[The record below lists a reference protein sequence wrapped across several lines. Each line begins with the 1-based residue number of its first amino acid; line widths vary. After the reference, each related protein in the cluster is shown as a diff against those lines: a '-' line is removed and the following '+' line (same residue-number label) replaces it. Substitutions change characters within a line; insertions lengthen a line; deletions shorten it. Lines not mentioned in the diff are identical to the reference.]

1 MNQKN
6 LLIAIATLIVA
17 IFAFAQVY
25 IIFTVTTINDRIN
38 SLDQRLT
45 HLETRFDKRFT
56 ELEPRFDKRF
66 TAIDQRFTDLE
77 TRMDQRFTDL
87 ETRFDKRFNLIETRL
102 DALNQNYIDH
112 LAHHIDK

>member
-1 MNQKN
+1 MNQRT

-38 SLDQRLT
+38 SVDQRLT

-56 ELEPRFDKRF
+56 EIDKR
-66 TAIDQRFTDLE
+66 ITDME
-77 TRMDQRFTDL
+77 A
-87 ETRFDKRFNLIETRL
+87 RFDKRFNLIESRL
-102 DALNQNYIDH
+102 DALNQNYINH
-112 LAHHIDK
+112 LAHHIDHLSHHES

>member
-1 MNQKN
+1 MNQKT

-38 SLDQRLT
+38 SVDQRLT

-56 ELEPRFDKRF
+56 E
-66 TAIDQRFTDLE
+66 
-77 TRMDQRFTDL
+77 L

-112 LAHHIDK
+112 LAHHIKK

>member
-1 MNQKN
+1 MNQKT
-6 LLIAIATLIVA
+6 LLIAIATLIMA

-38 SLDQRLT
+38 SVDQRLT
-45 HLETRFDKRFT
+45 HLET
-56 ELEPRFDKRF
+56 RFDKRF

-77 TRMDQRFTDL
+77 N
-87 ETRFDKRFNLIETRL
+87 RFDKRFDLIETRL

-112 LAHHIDK
+112 LAHHIKK

>member
-1 MNQKN
+1 MNQKT

-38 SLDQRLT
+38 NVDQRLT

-56 ELEPRFDKRF
+56 ELETRFDERF
-66 TAIDQRFTDLE
+66 TE
-77 TRMDQRFTDL
+77 L
-87 ETRFDKRFNLIETRL
+87 ETRFDKRFNLIETRF
-102 DALNQNYIDH
+102 DALN
-112 LAHHIDK
+112 

>member
-1 MNQKN
+1 MNQKT

-38 SLDQRLT
+38 SVDQRLT
-45 HLETRFDKRFT
+45 HLET
-56 ELEPRFDKRF
+56 RFDKRF

-77 TRMDQRFTDL
+77 TR
-87 ETRFDKRFNLIETRL
+87 FDKRFDLIETRL

-112 LAHHIDK
+112 LAHHIKK

>member
-1 MNQKN
+1 MNQKT
-6 LLIAIATLIVA
+6 LLIAIATLIIA

-38 SLDQRLT
+38 SVDQRLT

-56 ELEPRFDKRF
+56 AIDQRFIDLENRFDKRF
-66 TAIDQRFTDLE
+66 D
-77 TRMDQRFTDL
+77 
-87 ETRFDKRFNLIETRL
+87 LIETRL

-112 LAHHIDK
+112 LAHHIKK

>member
-6 LLIAIATLIVA
+6 PFDSHSYLDSGNLRLCSSLHH
-17 IFAFAQVY
+17 
-25 IIFTVTTINDRIN
+25 FTVTTINDRIN
-38 SLDQRLT
+38 SVDQRLT

-56 ELEPRFDKRF
+56 ELETRFDERF
-66 TAIDQRFTDLE
+66 TE
-77 TRMDQRFTDL
+77 L

-112 LAHHIDK
+112 LAHHIEK

>member
-1 MNQKN
+1 MNQKT
-6 LLIAIATLIVA
+6 LLIAIVTLIIA

-38 SLDQRLT
+38 SVDQRLT
-45 HLETRFDKRFT
+45 HLET
-56 ELEPRFDKRF
+56 RFDKRF

-77 TRMDQRFTDL
+77 N
-87 ETRFDKRFNLIETRL
+87 RFDKRFDLIETRL

-112 LAHHIDK
+112 LAHHIKK

>member
-1 MNQKN
+1 M
-6 LLIAIATLIVA
+6 A

-38 SLDQRLT
+38 SVDQRLT

-56 ELEPRFDKRF
+56 E
-66 TAIDQRFTDLE
+66 
-77 TRMDQRFTDL
+77 L

-112 LAHHIDK
+112 LAHHIEK

>member
-1 MNQKN
+1 MNQKT

-38 SLDQRLT
+38 SVDQRLT
-45 HLETRFDKRFT
+45 HLETRFDKRF
-56 ELEPRFDKRF
+56 
-66 TAIDQRFTDLE
+66 DLI
-77 TRMDQRFTDL
+77 DQRFTDL
-87 ETRFDKRFNLIETRL
+87 ETRFDKRFDLIETRL

-112 LAHHIDK
+112 LAHHIKK